1 MIISKLHVHKIEQKL
16 ALIRELPFALQMLA
30 GIEEEEEFLK
40 DKRNPAVVESYLRRS
55 LEAMFDIG
63 RHIIAKSYGAKELE
77 YKNAIELGEKGVVHK
92 EYSRILL
99 KMAGYRDRMVH
110 LYFELMPL

>member
-1 MIISKLHVHKIEQKL
+1 MVISKLHVHKIEQKL
-16 ALIRELPFALQMLA
+16 SLIQELPFALQMLA
-30 GIEEEEEFLK
+30 GIEEEEFLK

-77 YKNAIELGEKGVVHK
+77 YKKIAIELGEKGVVHK
-92 EYSRILL
+92 EHSRILL

-110 LYFELMPL
+110 LYFEVTL